1 MRLFG
6 YSTGAIALGDFVR
19 ALEVLSSYDFDA
31 VELSALR
38 ISEVEPLINALPNLD
53 LSRYKYISFHAPSS
67 FTEKEEKHL
76 VSLLS
81 KLPAD
86 WPIVLHPDAIYSPL
100 HWQAISHRLAIE
112 NMDRRKNT
120 GRTVSELRSFFE
132 MMPEA
137 RMCLD
142 LGHARQVDPSMV
154 GAYLLL
160 KVFAD
165 RIVQLHISEVD
176 TLSRHDLISRAAA
189 MAFSQ
194 VRGFVPE
201 SIAVILESRVREKD
215 IAPEAAKAAAIL
227 SGVWE
232 TRPITSAAAMQ
243 PA

>member
-6 YSTGAIALGDFVR
+6 YSTGAIALGDFAR
-19 ALEVLSSYDFDA
+19 ALEVLGRYDFEA
-31 VELSALR
+31 IELSALR
-38 ISEVEPLINALPNLD
+38 ISEVEPLINALPYLNL
-53 LSRYKYISFHAPSS
+53 SQYKYISFHAPSS
-67 FTEKEEKHL
+67 FAEVEEERL
-76 VSLLS
+76 ILLLS

-86 WPIVLHPDAIYSPL
+86 WPIVLHPDAIYSPSR
-100 HWQAISHRLAIE
+100 WQRIANRLAVE

-120 GRTVSELRSFFE
+120 GRTVSELTSFFE
-132 MMPEA
+132 SMPTA

-160 KVFAD
+160 REFGD

-176 TLSRHDLISRAAA
+176 TLNRHDLISRAAA

-201 SIAVILESRVREKD
+201 SIAVILESRVRESD
-215 IAPEAAKAAAIL
+215 IASEAAKVVSIL
-227 SGVWE
+227 SDTGKAG
-232 TRPITSAAAMQ
+232 RMPIATPM
-243 PA
+243 

>member
-6 YSTGAIALGDFVR
+6 YSTGAIALGDFAR
-19 ALEVLSSYDFDA
+19 ALEILGRYDFEA
-31 VELSALR
+31 IELSALR

-67 FTEKEEKHL
+67 FTEKEEEHL
-76 VSLLS
+76 ICLLS

-86 WPIVLHPDAIYSPL
+86 WPIVLHPDAVYSPL
-100 HWQAISHRLAIE
+100 RWQEISHRLAIE

-120 GRTVSELRSFFE
+120 GRTVSELVSFFE
-132 MMPEA
+132 TMPTA

-160 KVFAD
+160 REFAG

-176 TLSRHDLISRAAA
+176 TLNRHDLISIAAA

-194 VRGFVPE
+194 VRGFIPE
-201 SIAVILESRVREKD
+201 SIAVILESRVRESD
-215 IAPEAAKAAAIL
+215 IAPEAAKVAAIL
-227 SGVWE
+227 GG
-232 TRPITSAAAMQ
+232 TNAMRTPQAAAMQ
-243 PA
+243 LV